1 MTEQQPQPDTRREKM
16 FTGYNLSP
24 DLLAIELEILFEPCT
39 DANFAV
45 LHNKAIDLIRTLC
58 GRNLTETDDVGIVT
72 KAAYVLDCKPQ
83 LAGHLARTVLGYAR
97 RQA

>member
-1 MTEQQPQPDTRREKM
+1 MTEQPDTRRETM
-16 FTGYNLSP
+16 FTAYHQNPG
-24 DLLAIELEILFEPCT
+24 LLGLELEILFEPCT

-58 GRNLTETDDVGIVT
+58 GRNLTETDDLGIVT
-72 KAAYVLDCKPQ
+72 KAEYVLDCKPQ
-83 LAGHLARTVLGYAR
+83 LAGHLARTVLGYSR